1 MGAHLFVDAVHF
13 APHAV
18 MDVAALGCDF
28 LVCSAYKFYGP
39 HVGVMYIRKDLGD
52 ALVPPRLPCSGSGMP
67 ERYETGT
74 LNHEGL
80 VGAGAAV
87 DFIADLADSGGTRR
101 ERLETVLGALHARG
115 QGLLERLWTGLDEL
129 PGVRLYG
136 PGPDHPRTPT
146 VAFTVEGLSSGEVAG
161 RLSEQLGVFV
171 SHGHFYASG
180 VTEALGLTDSGLI
193 RAGCACYTNEGEV
206 DRLLEGVATLAR

>member
-1 MGAHLFVDAVHF
+1 
-13 APHAV
+13 
-18 MDVAALGCDF
+18 
-28 LVCSAYKFYGP
+28 
-39 HVGVMYIRKDLGD
+39 
-52 ALVPPRLPCSGSGMP
+52 MP

-87 DFIADLADSGGTRR
+87 DFLADLAGLGTTRR

-115 QGLLERLWTGLDEL
+115 QGLLERLWMGLDEI

-136 PGPDHPRTPT
+136 PGPGHPRTPT
-146 VAFTVEGLSSGEVAG
+146 VAFTVESVSSGEVAA
-161 RLSEQLGVFV
+161 RLSDEFGVFV

-180 VTEALGLTDSGLI
+180 VTEAFGLTDSGLV
-193 RAGCACYTNEGEV
+193 RGGCACYTTDHEV
-206 DRLLEGVATLAR
+206 DRLLEGVTTLAG